1 MAVVQQRGAPRQMA
15 EASPGVRLP
24 VPFGDTEDSTMR
36 GADQA
41 KRAELLAPLDPP
53 RSVAHR

>member
-1 MAVVQQRGAPRQMA
+1 MA